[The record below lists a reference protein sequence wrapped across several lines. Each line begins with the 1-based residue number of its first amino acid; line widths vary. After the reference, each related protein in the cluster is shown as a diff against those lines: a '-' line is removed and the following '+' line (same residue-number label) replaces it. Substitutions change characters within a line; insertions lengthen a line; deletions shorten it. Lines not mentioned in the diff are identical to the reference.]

1 MLNQGVP
8 TSVAEP
14 GAHPQWRPPPWLLVP
29 AAALAWW
36 LVGYLP
42 WLVETTLLPLSS
54 RPSPAVPSAGSA
66 LGILIFGGLTGGLVA
81 GLLCLFAPTDRRW
94 RAAAF
99 ALGGV
104 AVALAVVIALAS
116 RTVGGDGFAGDRRV
130 VMGLSAAT
138 VLASLV
144 GWFLGACSAFGR
156 PGLGVA
162 LGAVSAVVPGWLLA
176 LVGGVTS
183 ATQES
188 FLFGPG
194 WTTATTWLGACL
206 LAGALVTVGLRPP
219 ARAAWWPL
227 VVLVAWF
234 VAPVLTAAGYLE
246 VYLRP
251 GAGLPN
257 SLPDALAATWQ
268 VFGQSA
274 LPEYRPVIPWL
285 VAVGVAVVA
294 SLVLARGRGAGA
306 PVSPPPTG

>member
-1 MLNQGVP
+1 MLNQSVP
-8 TSVAEP
+8 TPVAEA
-14 GAHPQWRPPPWLLVP
+14 GAHPPRRLPPWVLVP

-42 WLVETTLLPLSS
+42 WVVETALSPAWS
-54 RPSPAVPSAGSA
+54 RPSAAVPSAGSA
-66 LGILIFGGLTGGLVA
+66 LGILVFGGLTGGLVA
-81 GLLCLFAPTDRRW
+81 GLLCLSAPPDRRW

-104 AVALAVVIALAS
+104 ALALVVVIVLAS

-156 PGLGVA
+156 PGLGIA
-162 LGAVSAVVPGWLLA
+162 LGALSAVVPSWLLA
-176 LVGGVTS
+176 LVAAVVS

-194 WTTATTWLGACL
+194 WTTATSWLGACV

-274 LPEYRPVIPWL
+274 LPEYRPVVPWL

-294 SLVLARGRGAGA
+294 SLVLARGRGGDA
-306 PVSPPPTG
+306 PVSSLPTG